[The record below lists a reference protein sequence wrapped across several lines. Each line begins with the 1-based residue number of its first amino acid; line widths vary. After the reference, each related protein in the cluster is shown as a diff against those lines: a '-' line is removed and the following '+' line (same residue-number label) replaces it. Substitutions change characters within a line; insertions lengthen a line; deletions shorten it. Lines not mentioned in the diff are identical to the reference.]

1 MFTHEDIGVE
11 HLEQQQRVC
20 LLACQAVVLERLIG
34 KYLGGPPSLCSGVA
48 LQPSLGAAL
57 QAKAGAGD
65 ETRTRDVLLGKE
77 VLYH

>member
-1 MFTHEDIGVE
+1 MVKEPVARDNEIVAAEVSLRQGD
-11 HLEQQQRVC
+11 
-20 LLACQAVVLERLIG
+20 
-34 KYLGGPPSLCSGVA
+34 GGRSSVRF
-48 LQPSLGAAL
+48 AL